1 MKKRIE
7 SPDMFR
13 QDRLPPRQVWA
24 DDLAVYDI
32 NPRFEVD
39 LERYRLRVTGL
50 VDDPLELTYAELE
63 ALSTVE
69 VVADFHCVTRWSVRE
84 LVWEGVPARDLLDR
98 ARSQSDAK
106 FVYVRSLDG
115 YTTNMPLDAL
125 YREDCLFALKLG
137 GKVIPREHGY
147 PVRLVVP
154 ALYAWKSA
162 KYVTEVELR
171 SEDRPGYWEQGG
183 YHAVGDPWLEQRGAG
198 SSFSP

>member
-1 MKKRIE
+1 MKKRME

-13 QDRLPPRQVWA
+13 GDRLPPRQVWA

-39 LERYRLRVTGL
+39 LNAYRLRITGL
-50 VDDPLELTYAELE
+50 VSKELELTYAALE
-63 ALSTVE
+63 ERSSVE
-69 VVADFHCVTRWSVRE
+69 VVADFHCVTRWSVQE
-84 LVWEGVPARDLLDR
+84 LAWEGVPAGELLREAGPLED
-98 ARSQSDAK
+98 ARY
-106 FVYVRSLDG
+106 VYVRSLDG
-115 YTTNMPLDAL
+115 YTTNMPLEAL

-171 SEDRPGYWEQGG
+171 SADRPGYWEQGG